1 MDAEEKDKLTGLEQ
15 QISPLTTP
23 SYNITTALPTLSLAD
38 IDFNAFNTAQAN
50 LTPEY
55 AFNTTTTGGTIMGAA
70 LGASQVSWPQIPYV
84 TTTTGTGSAGMLN
97 QSGLT
102 IQGEN
107 ADLVI
112 RGKSLL
118 SWMDKI
124 EQRLNILSP
133 NAELEAEWD
142 ELREL
147 GNRYRELEKQCKEK
161 TEIWMKLK
169 KMPPPTAL

>member
-15 QISPLTTP
+15 QISALTTP
-23 SYNITTALPTLSLAD
+23 SYNITNALPTLSLAD

-55 AFNTTTTGGTIMGAA
+55 TFTTNITGGNIMGGA

-84 TTTTGTGSAGMLN
+84 STSTGNSGTIN

-118 SWMDKI
+118 SWMEKI
-124 EQRLNILSP
+124 ERRLNILSP

-147 GNRYRELEKQCKEK
+147 GNRYRELEKQCEEK